1 MIEKYK
7 YGELCSSIKVAVRL
21 RPFNVREK
29 KKGCKLIVDMHDDGT
44 VVLDMRTYSKGYL
57 KFNFDYAFWSFD
69 NSQAMVNQDTLWEN
83 LGFVVPE
90 AFDGYNS
97 SIFAYGQTG
106 AGKSY
111 SMMGPVDD
119 PGIVYKAVKDFFIK
133 REEVSEGVKIE
144 LDLSFLEIYNEE
156 VHDLLNKSIDAKQ
169 LKVMVD
175 SKRGV
180 YVQGLSIR
188 AVASFEQAKNLID
201 IGFNNRSVA
210 STNMNATSSRSHCI
224 FTMYIRKLFPND
236 GGNAKVQTEAK
247 VNLIDLAGSER
258 QGKIGA
264 VGARLNKATSINK
277 SLSALGN
284 VISALAKNEKFIPY
298 RSSVL
303 TLLLRESLGGNSKA
317 TMLCAISPAVENG
330 KETWSTLRYA
340 SRVKEIRNKI
350 KRSDFEDPSVLIA
363 QLEKTLKDLQAQLK
377 SNIAAGKES
386 PISKAVIRDEVTY
399 VKAEI
404 VRREKSH
411 EQRSQEL
418 QREVEEQD
426 NEFKSFGLAGLINLE
441 ADENTPRLIN
451 ISPDPIMSGRFTYF
465 LVQLDQDIMI
475 GSKKREDA
483 NDNRIALVCEN
494 TSNVQEEH
502 ATINLSGEAVIIT
515 LHNPMFDLYVNG
527 KRVEKKVN
535 IYHGDRIV
543 FGTGQVCF
551 QFLSPKHLSPK
562 PVRSLEVFYNDV
574 RQELEDND
582 EEVIKHRD
590 QLKADR
596 SKSDT
601 KSMVLIS
608 LRKSLEEELRIRIL
622 EESKI
627 RMTMEVEESTLKEEV
642 QKAKTTQANRSNDT
656 DLKTKEKKIA
666 ELATKLQDK
675 TKRRKA
681 LERALVRKTK
691 LYYICE
697 QFDKEVEEQLS
708 RAVTLCRLS
717 NAMAKLNKIDSRYST
732 VAIPF
737 WDDKVGVPNEKVMII
752 ETFHVDGTFIDNMYD
767 YHSFVERHNAH
778 AEYESRDKTKMSVNP
793 FVPDM
798 PTQNVGHARIT
809 ETGRSMEPYEFS
821 IEATDGGG
829 VSGKIKA
836 WLTVDADGEECD
848 ISFTVG
854 DIILDNYHDQN
865 LSKLLTFVSLDG
877 KVQMIEFGLAD
888 NCESFYFPTYKILAQ
903 GSKHLERYMKKQG
916 IMVFVSVYTYKSNK
930 GMPTKVF
937 GNFMDCQIELKRCKV
952 FLEQQEKKLTLF
964 QKELAESQTIRERA
978 RKEHKRIVE
987 NLEAKNVELHEISKS
1002 SSSCCN
1008 TRPMKMKT
1016 TASVA
1021 PKDY

>member
-7 YGELCSSIKVAVRL
+7 YGEPCSSIKVAVRL

-29 KKGCKLIVDMHDDGT
+29 KKGSKLIVDMHDDGT
-44 VVLDMRTYSKGYL
+44 VVLDMRSCNKGYQ

-69 NSQAMVNQDTLWEN
+69 NSQEMANQDTLWEN

-90 AFDGYNS
+90 ALDGYNC

-111 SMMGPVDD
+111 SMVGPVGS
-119 PGIVYKAVKDFFIK
+119 PGIVYRAVKDFFNK
-133 REEVSEGVKIE
+133 RQEVSDGVKIE
-144 LDLSFLEIYNEE
+144 LELSLLEIYNEE
-156 VHDLLNKSIDAKQ
+156 VRDLFNKSIDAKK

-175 SKRGV
+175 RKRGV
-180 YVQGLSIR
+180 YVQGLSIK

-201 IGFNNRSVA
+201 IGFNNRLVA

-224 FTMYIRKLFPND
+224 LTMYVRKVFPNT
-236 GGNAKVQTEAK
+236 GGNTKVQTEAK

-258 QGKIGA
+258 KVKIGA
-264 VGARLNKATSINK
+264 VGSRLKEATSINK
-277 SLSALGN
+277 SLSTLGN
-284 VISALAKNEKFIPY
+284 VIAALAKNEKFIPY

-317 TMLCAISPAVENG
+317 IMLCAISPADDYA

-340 SRVKEIRNKI
+340 SRVKEIRNKV
-350 KRSDFEDPSVLIA
+350 KKNDFEDPSDVIA

-377 SNIAAGKES
+377 SNVAAGNEN
-386 PISKAVIRDEVTY
+386 PISKAVIRDEVEY
-399 VKAEI
+399 LEAEI

-411 EQRSQEL
+411 EQRSQEV
-418 QREVEEQD
+418 QREVEEQN
-426 NEFKSFGLAGLINLE
+426 NEFKSLGLAGFLHQE
-441 ADENTPRLIN
+441 ADENKPRLTN
-451 ISPDPIMSGRFTYF
+451 ISQDPIMSGRFTYF
-465 LVQLDQDIMI
+465 LMQRDQDIMI
-475 GSKKREDA
+475 GSKKREDV

-502 ATINLSGEAVIIT
+502 ATINLSDEAVIIT
-515 LHNPMFDLYVNG
+515 PNNPMFDLYVNG
-527 KRVEKKVN
+527 KRVEKQVN

-551 QFLSPKHLSPK
+551 HFLSQKHLSPK
-562 PVRSLEVFYNDV
+562 PVHSLEIFYNDV
-574 RQELEDND
+574 RKELEDND
-582 EEVIKHRD
+582 EEVIKHRE
-590 QLKADR
+590 QLKVDR
-596 SKSDT
+596 AKSNA

-608 LRKSLEEELRIRIL
+608 LRKSLEAKLRLMNL

-627 RMTMEVEESTLKEEV
+627 RMTMKEEESTPWEEV
-642 QKAKTTQANRSNDT
+642 QNDQTTRANRANDT

-666 ELATKLQDK
+666 ELAVNLKEK

-681 LERALVRKTK
+681 LERAIVRKTK

-708 RAVTLCRLS
+708 RAITLCRLS

-732 VAIPF
+732 IAIPF

-752 ETFHVDGTFIDNMYD
+752 ETFHVNGTFIDNMYD

-809 ETGRSMEPYEFS
+809 ETGRSMEPHEFS

-829 VSGKIKA
+829 VNGKIKA
-836 WLTVDADGEECD
+836 WLTVDADGEECE

-854 DIILDNYHDQN
+854 DIILNNYHDQN

-877 KVQMIEFGLAD
+877 KVEMIEFGLAD
-888 NCESFYFPTYKILAQ
+888 NCESFYFPTFKILAQ
-903 GSKHLERYMKKQG
+903 GSNHLERFMKKQG
-916 IMVFVSVYTYKSNK
+916 IMVYVSVYTYKSNK
-930 GMPTKVF
+930 VMPTKVF
-937 GNFMDCQIELKRCKV
+937 GNFMDCQIELKRCKI
-952 FLEQQEKKLTLF
+952 FLKQQEKKLMLC
-964 QKELAESQTIRERA
+964 QKELADNQTTMERA
-978 RKEHKRIVE
+978 RKEHK
-987 NLEAKNVELHEISKS
+987 KS
-1002 SSSCCN
+1002 SGNS
-1008 TRPMKMKT
+1008 
-1016 TASVA
+1016 
-1021 PKDY
+1021 